1 MNKVLVSLLLTLG
14 LTGVAQAAGD
24 AEAGQGKVAV
34 CGACHGADGNS
45 PAPNFPKLAGQG
57 ERYLLKQLHD
67 IKSGA
72 RPVVE
77 MTGMLDNLSEQD
89 MADIAAYFSSQKMS
103 VGAADPKL
111 VERGEALFR
120 GGKLEEGMPSCI
132 GCHSPNGAGLAAA
145 GFPHLGG
152 QHAQYVAKQLTD
164 FREGNRTNDGD
175 AMIMRA
181 IAAKPDILLM
191 DEPFSALDPLAR
203 ASLQETVSLIHKKL
217 GTTIVFVT
225 HDMNEAAKL
234 ACRIGVM
241 HQGRLVQVD
250 TPQDI
255 QNHPADDYVRSLF
268 GAAQPE
274 NTISADKVIN
284 LYRRLDA
291 DGKARVR
298 EYWAQNRMDV

>member
-77 MTGMLDNLSEQD
+77 MTGMLDNLSDQD
-89 MADIAAYFSSQKMS
+89 MADISAYFASQKMS

-120 GGKLEEGMPSCI
+120 GGKLEEGMPACT
-132 GCHSPNGAGLAAA
+132 GCHSPDGAGLAAA

-164 FREGNRTNDGD
+164 FREGDRTNDGD

-181 IAAKPDILLM
+181 IAAKLSNKDI
-191 DEPFSALDPLAR
+191 EA
-203 ASLQETVSLIHKKL
+203 VSSFI
-217 GTTIVFVT
+217 
-225 HDMNEAAKL
+225 
-234 ACRIGVM
+234 
-241 HQGRLVQVD
+241 QGL
-250 TPQDI
+250 
-255 QNHPADDYVRSLF
+255 H
-268 GAAQPE
+268 
-274 NTISADKVIN
+274 
-284 LYRRLDA
+284 
-291 DGKARVR
+291 
-298 EYWAQNRMDV
+298 